1 MSKRF
6 HAGGTIQRFQF
17 DTPSQPANDFYAL
30 CSDERP
36 LCLVFLRNFGHP
48 ITRSCI
54 LAYAQDH
61 ALLTDAALAVVVR
74 SQPQSISANI
84 PEGVVPFTIICDPE
98 GVLFD
103 YFAVPSV
110 SAWKGGSLA
119 ARRILKE
126 AKKQGFREAP
136 GPQPLPVTLLVGTGG
151 RVLWSHYGRT
161 FTDLPE
167 NSEAVQRVA
176 AGWLQMAAA
185 EPAPQPEEPAPL
197 HEAPASGAE
206 APIAPE
212 PLEAPAAEGWETVI
226 ESSPAVEEP
235 AAPEEPAA
243 GPEPVPQAQPAAVL
257 DEDGAFTVS
266 LSAPEPGLAEA
277 VEEEYELLPGQEQ
290 GLRTDYRDAA
300 ALLFGDD

>member
-6 HAGGTIQRFQF
+6 DAGDVIRRFRF
-17 DTPSQPANDFYAL
+17 DTPYQPANDFYSL
-30 CSDERP
+30 CSDDKP

-61 ALLTDAALAVVVR
+61 DRLTDATLAVVVR
-74 SQPQSISANI
+74 SQPQSIAANI
-84 PEGVVPFTIICDPE
+84 PEGVVPFPIVCDPE

-110 SAWKGGSLA
+110 SGWRGGSLA

-126 AKKQGFREAP
+126 AKKQGFRETP
-136 GPQPLPVTLLVGTGG
+136 GPQPLPVTLLVGAGG

-167 NSEAVQRVA
+167 NSGAVQRVA
-176 AGWLQMAAA
+176 AGWLQMQAAR
-185 EPAPQPEEPAPL
+185 
-197 HEAPASGAE
+197 
-206 APIAPE
+206 PE
-212 PLEAPAAEGWETVI
+212 PEYEPEAEYEPETVLDESGWETAF
-226 ESSPAVEEP
+226 ESEPEP
-235 AAPEEPAA
+235 AAPREEPAEA
-243 GPEPVPQAQPAAVL
+243 PAVW
-257 DEDGAFTVS
+257 DEDGAFT
-266 LSAPEPGLAEA
+266 AEPDPDGDEA
-277 VEEEYELLPGQEQ
+277 YELLPGQEQ
-290 GLRTDYRDAA
+290 EMRTDYKDAA